1 MSFMTNFAVLGLG
14 LMGEAIVFDILTNTD
29 ANVFGFELIESR
41 REELKIKYSDFGDRL
56 KIEQLDLDMG
66 IEVEENSLLNRFKQ
80 LGIQV
85 TFGAIDYKFNEYLSK
100 LCIEAGSSFL
110 DLGGNPDVVRAQQ
123 KLDVSAKLKGVTI
136 IPDCGLAPGMAN
148 VIAAHGMDQFEELES
163 CHIRVGGLP
172 QDPETILNYQQ
183 VFSIRGLTNEYLEDA
198 LVIRDGKIEKVS
210 SLTEIE
216 ELSMSHPFEELEAFQ
231 TSGGTSN
238 LPELYEGKI
247 SNLTYKTIRFPGH
260 CQFIQFLKEFELL
273 SSAPFPLNGDVN
285 PREMVEF
292 YLQKNLPRNKPDVV
306 LIKIWI
312 NGKGKDF
319 SKLTFELIDKYDPVS
334 GFSSMARTTAFP
346 ISIMGIMISKNQIDA
361 KGVLAGEKVT
371 PKELFLEELEKR
383 NIIFNISKI

>member
-123 KLDVSAKLKGVTI
+123 KLDVSAKLKDVTI

>member
-1 MSFMTNFAVLGLG
+1 MTNFAVLGLG
-14 LMGEAIVFDILTNTD
+14 LMGEAIVFDLLTNTD
-29 ANVFGFELIESR
+29 STVFGFELVESR
-41 REELKIKYSDFGDRL
+41 RNELKAKYSDFGDRL

-66 IEVEENSLLNRFKQ
+66 IPLEENNLLIRLKQ
-80 LGIQV
+80 LEIHV
-85 TFGAIDYKFNEYLSK
+85 AFGAIDYKFNEYLSK
-100 LCIEAGSSFL
+100 MCIEAGSSFL

-123 KLDVSAKLKGVTI
+123 KLDALAKSKGVTI

-148 VIAAHGMDQFEELES
+148 VIAAHGMDQFEKLES

-172 QDPETILNYQQ
+172 QDPKTILNYQQ

-198 LVIRDGKIEKVS
+198 LVIRDGKIEKIS

-216 ELSMSHPFEELEAFQ
+216 KLTMSHPYEDLEAFQ

-247 SNLTYKTIRFPGH
+247 NELTYKTIRYPGH

-273 SSAPFPLNGDVN
+273 SSNPYPLNEAVN
-285 PREMVEF
+285 PRAVVEF
-292 YLQKNLPRNKPDVV
+292 YLQKNLPQNKPDLV

-312 NGKGKDF
+312 NGEGKDF
-319 SKLTFELIDKYDPVS
+319 SKLSFELIDKYDPVT

-346 ISIMGIMISKNQIDA
+346 ISILGIMISKNQIDI

-371 PKELFLEELEKR
+371 PKKLFIDELRKR
-383 NIIFNISKI
+383 NIIFKISKS